1 MNDTPY
7 NIHEINRLYRNHV
20 SPDLA
25 RLLKF
30 GGPGSL
36 EISASGS
43 LVTDDQD
50 REYLDLAG
58 GYGVFNLGH
67 SHPKIVQA
75 VQRQLGKMALSS
87 RVLLNP
93 QTALLAHELAQICP
107 GKLQYSFF
115 CNSGTEAV
123 EAALK
128 FARLHTGRQRFVS
141 CENSYH
147 GKTFGSLSVTG
158 RSKYRLPFEPL
169 ISEVEF
175 VPFGDFEALETAIN
189 DQTAAF
195 IVEPI
200 QGEGG
205 IQVAPDGYLQHAR
218 AVCDRTGCL
227 LIADEV
233 QSGLGRTGKWF
244 GVDHWGVEPDLMT
257 LAKALGGGVLPMGAV
272 VGTADIWKS
281 FKGQPLLHTSTF
293 GGNPLA
299 CVAARTTLQVL
310 REEGLLEKAAVTGQ
324 RIKQRLKEYA
334 EHFVGLIREV
344 RGLGLMIG
352 VEFYDE
358 AYAGMLIS
366 ELVRARILA
375 VYTLNQP
382 SVIRLEPAL
391 NISSEQVEMFLSC
404 FQSACDAI
412 SRKFALPVVTS

>member
-1 MNDTPY
+1 MNETPY
-7 NIHEINRLYRNHV
+7 NIHEINRIYRNHV
-20 SPDLA
+20 NPDLA

-75 VQRQLGKMALSS
+75 VQEQLGKMALSS

-93 QTALLAHELAQICP
+93 QTALLAQELAEISA

-128 FARLHTGRQRFVS
+128 FARLNTGRQRFVS
-141 CENSYH
+141 CQNSYH

-175 VPFGDFEALETAIN
+175 VPFGDFEALERAIN
-189 DQTAAF
+189 EHTAAF

-205 IQVAPDGYLQHAR
+205 IHVAPDGYLQHAR
-218 AVCDRTGCL
+218 NLCDRTGCL

-244 GVDHWGVEPDLMT
+244 GVDHWGIEPDLMT
-257 LAKALGGGVLPMGAV
+257 LAKALGGGILPIGAV
-272 VGTADIWKS
+272 VGTAEIWKS

-310 REEGLLEKAAVTGQ
+310 REENLLERAAHTGQ
-324 RIKQRLKEYA
+324 RIKQRLTEYA
-334 EHFVGLIREV
+334 QHFVGLIREV

-391 NISSEQVEMFLSC
+391 NISAEQVDMFLSC

>member
-7 NIHEINRLYRNHV
+7 NIHEINRHYRNHV

-43 LVTDDQD
+43 LVTDDQE

-75 VQRQLGKMALSS
+75 VQEQLGKMALSS

-93 QTALLAHELAQICP
+93 HTALLAHELAEVCP

-158 RSKYRLPFEPL
+158 RRKYRLPFEPL

-175 VPFGDFEALETAIN
+175 VPFGDFEALEKAIN

-218 AVCDRTGCL
+218 TLCDRNGCL

-244 GVDHWGVEPDLMT
+244 GIDHWGVEPDLMT

-310 REEGLLEKAAVTGQ
+310 REEGLLEQAAQTGQ
-324 RIKQRLKEYA
+324 RIKQRLMEYA

-391 NISSEQVEMFLSC
+391 NISSEQVDMFLSC
-404 FQSACDAI
+404 FQTACDAI

>member
-1 MNDTPY
+1 
-7 NIHEINRLYRNHV
+7 
-20 SPDLA
+20 
-25 RLLKF
+25 
-30 GGPGSL
+30 
-36 EISASGS
+36 
-43 LVTDDQD
+43 LVTDDQQ
-50 REYLDLAG
+50 REYLDFAG

-67 SHPKIVQA
+67 SHPKIIEA
-75 VQRQLGKMALSS
+75 VQQQLGKMALSS
-87 RVLLNP
+87 RILLNP
-93 QTALLAHELAQICP
+93 HTALLAYELSQICP
-107 GKLQYSFF
+107 GKLEYSFF

-128 FARLHTGRQRFVS
+128 FARLHTGRPRFVS

-158 RSKYRLPFEPL
+158 RAKYRTPFEPL
-169 ISEVEF
+169 VSEVVF
-175 VPFGDFEALETAIN
+175 VPFGDFQALEEAID

-205 IQVAPDGYLQHAR
+205 IHVAPDGYLQHAR
-218 AVCDRTGCL
+218 QLCDRTGSL
-227 LIADEV
+227 LIVDEV

-244 GVDHWGVEPDLMT
+244 GINHWDIEPDLMT
-257 LAKALGGGVLPMGAV
+257 LAKALGGGVLPMGAL
-272 VGTADIWKS
+272 VGTAEIWKS

-310 REEGLLEKAAVTGQ
+310 KDENLIEIAAQTGQ
-324 RIKQRLKEYA
+324 RLKQRLEEFA
-334 EHFVGLIREV
+334 QHFTGLIRQV

-391 NISSEQVEMFLSC
+391 NISQTQIDHFLDS
-404 FQSACDAI
+404 FQAACLAI
-412 SRKFALPVVTS
+412 SAKFSLPVVTS

>member
-75 VQRQLGKMALSS
+75 VQEQLGKMALSS

-324 RIKQRLKEYA
+324 RIKQSTE
-334 EHFVGLIREV
+334 
-344 RGLGLMIG
+344 G
-352 VEFYDE
+352 VCRTLCGSNSRS
-358 AYAGMLIS
+358 A
-366 ELVRARILA
+366 RARIDDRRRVL
-375 VYTLNQP
+375 
-382 SVIRLEPAL
+382 R
-391 NISSEQVEMFLSC
+391 
-404 FQSACDAI
+404 
-412 SRKFALPVVTS
+412 